1 MSDISTLTQMGIVIA
16 ATVAPVIVL
25 VRLISGPQTV
35 DDPALQTAT
44 GAAWP
49 IGVQEED
56 PRPWRFTAST
66 V

>member
-1 MSDISTLTQMGIVIA
+1 MSDISTLIQMGIVIA

-25 VRLISGPQTV
+25 VRLISGPQSV
-35 DDPALQTAT
+35 DGNALRAAT

-56 PRPWRFTAST
+56 PRPWRFSAST